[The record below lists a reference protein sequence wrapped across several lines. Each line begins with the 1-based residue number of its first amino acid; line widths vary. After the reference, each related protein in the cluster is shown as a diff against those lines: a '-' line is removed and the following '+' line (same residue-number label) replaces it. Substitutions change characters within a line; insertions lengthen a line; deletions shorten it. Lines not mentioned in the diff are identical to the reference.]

1 MVFTPIS
8 SQRLVDSGK
17 LTRTLTEDPGEPKV
31 TELDAAA
38 SSDEDVLG
46 FDIAM
51 NAVVQVTK
59 LDCPQCLPYD
69 PLRLRL
75 RHAGDVKGVQMG
87 KGGGGKERGDGEGVE
102 RIVRGRVSLCKR
114 GAK

>member
-1 MVFTPIS
+1 MHRVS

-75 RHAGDVKGVQMG
+75 RHTRDEKSAK
-87 KGGGGKERGDGEGVE
+87 GEG
-102 RIVRGRVSLCKR
+102 RRGGEGRKGEGTR
-114 GAK
+114 GWGI